1 MISNLLLAV
10 FSAVLSGLSIPNELF
25 LYGCW
30 PLGFISLCPLY
41 IALCRAKSPGQAAV
55 AMGTFGALQHAIT
68 SYWLFFYKDFALWT
82 IGATTVAYFFVYEL
96 VGLYASFL
104 LRSDA
109 RAFRPFIFA
118 LFWVCFEYLKSTG
131 FLGYPWGLIPYSMT
145 SIPVMLQIA
154 DVTGVYG
161 VSFVLALSSAAA
173 GELAMKANPSV
184 PLNVAD
190 GPFAAAGRSIAVG
203 TAAAETR
210 AGDRRLAAGGPA
222 GRPADRRSS
231 DGRGRGAS
239 GVTGALDPSLMN
251 TFVFCACLVLLT
263 LGYGLYSE
271 GKTYSTKGS
280 VRMLLVQQNT
290 DPWIAGEKAAIAS
303 NLTQADR
310 TLEANRAQG
319 GAPIDMTVFSET
331 SLRRPYK
338 DFKPWYWENPKEKP
352 LIPYILSSDAPLL
365 TGAPVVLDWDTESMT
380 NSVILLSK
388 EGDLVDSYAKM
399 HPVPFAEAIPFWEY
413 GWFRTFMQQ
422 VVGLDSGWTMGSKFT
437 RFTVPLHATPGTS
450 VTFST
455 PICFEDAFS
464 DLCRRYI
471 LLGADLLVNLTN
483 DSWSRTKSAQIQH
496 WAIARIRAIENRR
509 TLVRST
515 NSGVTCVVGPHG
527 EVLFEMPQFQ
537 PYSAIVDVPVFYS
550 DAMTIYTTY
559 GDWFSWLCLIGVAI
573 LAVRDFVRARGRWP
587 AETLSAPLNGIVD
600 G

>member
-1 MISNLLLAV
+1 MSSNLLLAV

-25 LYGCW
+25 LCGCW

-41 IALCRAKSPGQAAV
+41 IALCRAKSPGRAAV
-55 AMGTFGALQHAIT
+55 TMGTFGALQHAIT

-82 IGATTVAYFFVYEL
+82 IGATTVAYFFVYGL
-96 VGLYASFL
+96 AGLYASFL

-118 LFWVCFEYLKSTG
+118 LFWVCFEYIKSTG

-154 DVTGVYG
+154 DITGVYG
-161 VSFVLALSSAAA
+161 VSFMLALSSAAA
-173 GELAMKANPSV
+173 GELALEV
-184 PLNVAD
+184 
-190 GPFAAAGRSIAVG
+190 GHAAPQQ
-203 TAAAETR
+203 R
-210 AGDRRLAAGGPA
+210 ATTLTIVDMGGGAGGGLVGGGA
-222 GRPADRRSS
+222 RGS
-231 DGRGRGAS
+231 DQRLG
-239 GVTGALDPSLMN
+239 N
-251 TFVFCACLVLLT
+251 TFVFCAFLVLLT
-263 LGYGLYSE
+263 LGYGVYSQ
-271 GKTYSTKGS
+271 GRTYASKGS

-290 DPWIAGEKAAIAS
+290 DPWLAGEKAAIAS
-303 NLTQADR
+303 NLTQANT
-310 TLEANRAQG
+310 TLEENRARG
-319 GAPIDMTVFSET
+319 GAPVDMTVFSET

-338 DFKPWYWENPKEKP
+338 DFKSWYWENPKERP

-365 TGAPVVLDWDTESMT
+365 TGAPVVLDWETESMT
-380 NSVILLSK
+380 NSVILISK
-388 EGDLVDSYAKM
+388 EGNLVDSYAKM

-422 VVGLDSGWTMGSKFT
+422 VVGLDSGWTMGNRFT
-437 RFTVPLHATPGTS
+437 LFTVPLHAKPGAS
-450 VTFST
+450 VAFCT
-455 PICFEDAFS
+455 PICFEDAFA

-515 NSGVTCVVGPHG
+515 NSGVTCVVGPRG

-537 PYSAIVDVPVFYS
+537 PYAAIVDVPVFYS
-550 DAMTIYTTY
+550 DAMTIYTKY
-559 GDWFSWLCLIGVAI
+559 GDWFSWLCLIGVVI
-573 LAVRDFVRARGRWP
+573 LAARDFIKARGRWP
-587 AETLSAPLNGIVD
+587 SESLAAPMTRPLNR
-600 G
+600 